1 MNMGM
6 VVPVTAGVA
15 AGGGLTL
22 MVAQLL
28 PKGPPEL
35 RSAVERL
42 NSPLQESTALSVPG
56 AETIQGRSSALPPG
70 LLQWIGHSGL
80 VRAMPEDLA
89 ILGRSNE
96 VHVAKKVTAGLVG
109 VLVVP
114 TLVALLTVAKVR
126 VPVELPVGATL
137 LIGVICFFGP
147 DMEARKKAAEA
158 RVVFHKVLHGYLV
171 NVALERRANRG
182 IVQALEEAASVG
194 DSWVLARIRA
204 TLLAAQMSNQTPWQA
219 LEELGASL
227 GVMHLV
233 EAAQTLRSAS
243 EEGTAVFARLVAQA
257 DSLGD
262 AVLSEERSLA
272 NARSERLVF
281 PVSALTVVI
290 LAIMMYPLLA
300 RLSGQVP

>member
-1 MNMGM
+1 M
-6 VVPVTAGVA
+6 
-15 AGGGLTL
+15 
-22 MVAQLL
+22 
-28 PKGPPEL
+28 
-35 RSAVERL
+35 
-42 NSPLQESTALSVPG
+42 
-56 AETIQGRSSALPPG
+56 
-70 LLQWIGHSGL
+70 LQWISRSGL
-80 VRAMPEDLA
+80 VRATPEDLA
-89 ILGRSNE
+89 VLGRTHE
-96 VHVAKKVTAGLVG
+96 LHVAKKITAGLVG
-109 VLVVP
+109 TLMVP
-114 TLVALLTVAKVR
+114 TLVAILALAKIA
-126 VPVELPVGATL
+126 VPIALPVGVTL
-137 LIGVICFFGP
+137 LLGVVCFFGP
-147 DMEARKKAAEA
+147 DMEARKKAADA
-158 RVVFHKVLHGYLV
+158 RVVFDKILHGYLV

-262 AVLSEERSLA
+262 AVLSEERALA

-281 PVSALTVVI
+281 PVSALTIVI

>member
-1 MNMGM
+1 MSMI
-6 VVPVTAGVA
+6 VPVTAGVA

-35 RSAVERL
+35 KSAVQRL
-42 NSPLQESTALSVPG
+42 NSPLQESAVRRVAG
-56 AETIQGRSSALPPG
+56 ADVIESRESALPRG
-70 LLQWIGHSGL
+70 LLDWVGRSGL
-80 VRAMPEDLA
+80 VRATPEDLA
-89 ILGRSNE
+89 ILGRAHE
-96 VHVAKKVTAGLVG
+96 VHVAKKITAGLAG
-109 VLVVP
+109 ALIVP
-114 TLVALLTVAKVR
+114 TLTALLVVAGVA
-126 VPVELPVGATL
+126 VPIALPVGATL
-137 LIGVICFFGP
+137 LIGVLCFFGP
-147 DMEARKKAAEA
+147 DFEARKKAADA
-158 RVVFHKVLHGYLV
+158 RVVFHKILHGYLV

-194 DSWVLARIRA
+194 DSWVLARIRS

-233 EAAQTLRSAS
+233 EAAQTMRSAS
-243 EEGTAVFARLVAQA
+243 EEGTAVFTRLVAQA

-262 AVLSEERSLA
+262 AVLSEERALA

-281 PVSALTVVI
+281 PVSALAVVI

-300 RLSGQVP
+300 RLSGQAP

>member
-1 MNMGM
+1 MSMI
-6 VVPVTAGVA
+6 VPVTAGVA

-22 MVAQLL
+22 MVAQLI

-35 RSAVERL
+35 KSAVQRL
-42 NSPLQESTALSVPG
+42 NSPLQESAVRRVAGVDIVESRDSSLPRPLLEWV
-56 AETIQGRSSALPPG
+56 GR
-70 LLQWIGHSGL
+70 SGL
-80 VRAMPEDLA
+80 VRATPEDLA
-89 ILGRSNE
+89 ILGRTHE
-96 VHVAKKVTAGLVG
+96 IHVAKKITAGLAG
-109 VLVVP
+109 ALVVP
-114 TLVALLTVAKVR
+114 TLVALLAVAGVA
-126 VPVELPVGATL
+126 VPIALPVGATL
-137 LIGVICFFGP
+137 LIGVLCFFGP
-147 DMEARKKAAEA
+147 DFEARKKATNA
-158 RVVFHKVLHGYLV
+158 RVVFHKILHGYLV

-233 EAAQTLRSAS
+233 EAAQTMRSAS
-243 EEGTAVFARLVAQA
+243 EEGTAVFTRLVAQA

-262 AVLSEERSLA
+262 AVLSEERALA

-281 PVSALTVVI
+281 PVSALAIVI

-300 RLSGQVP
+300 RLSGQAP